1 MISFLVGGCG
11 STGLDHT
18 PVSLCCLEN
27 RKGACVHVSYI
38 FMCVH
43 VHVYLVLFTHTEI
56 HIHTAGGCTHA
67 CTHIRIQTDTCART
81 HTQRHMC
88 AHTRTHRLTLHP
100 HNTDT
105 TRFRLSETYNEGTR
119 LTPQQ
124 HFMSFSLVQETQYQT
139 VWVWL
144 TYKAL
149 HPMVAYLAFHS
160 LRRHVLM
167 SSLVL

>member
-1 MISFLVGGCG
+1 MSP
-11 STGLDHT
+11 T
-18 PVSLCCLEN
+18 SLCVCMYMCIMYCLHTQ
-27 RKGACVHVSYI
+27 KFTYTQQADAH
-38 FMCVH
+38 MH
-43 VHVYLVLFTHTEI
+43 VHTYAYRQI
-56 HIHTAGGCTHA
+56 HAHV
-67 CTHIRIQTDTCART
+67 
-81 HTQRHMC
+81 HTQRGTC
-88 AHTRTHRLTLHP
+88 AHTHRLTLHP
-100 HNTDT
+100 YNTDT

-149 HPMVAYLAFHS
+149 QPMVAYLAFHS